1 MLVYFALSP
10 TMRSVTLELDGAC
23 RIGTRVSTIPSFN
36 SSMRRFQV
44 CLSTHLMRRSNQ
56 IVALSPDEAE
66 RKDVEPDMK
75 KLISIAILCGAD
87 ALTGLASSQPSQN
100 NCLSLRATP
109 YFLRLRR
116 NGGCSCVR
124 RTRISGERDS
134 REHGWSA
141 AGSAPRRWSTIHT
154 GESSFEEGVH
164 VVTLGP
170 IFIFDTSGEFF
181 NLVKTNPY
189 APRLATIRNV
199 MALPGGVAFKS
210 KNTIVGA
217 LGVGGAP
224 GGDKDE
230 VCARAGVAKVADR
243 LPN

>member
-1 MLVYFALSP
+1 
-10 TMRSVTLELDGAC
+10 
-23 RIGTRVSTIPSFN
+23 
-36 SSMRRFQV
+36 
-44 CLSTHLMRRSNQ
+44 MRRSNQ

-75 KLISIAILCGAD
+75 KLISIAILCGAA
-87 ALTGLASSQPSQN
+87 ALTGLASSQPSQTTAYHYALPLTLALEAAN
-100 NCLSLRATP
+100 EAVRVCAGHGYLVSATVVNMDGVPQVVLRGDGA
-109 YFLRLRR
+109 
-116 NGGCSCVR
+116 
-124 RTRISGERDS
+124 
-134 REHGWSA
+134 
-141 AGSAPRRWSTIHT
+141 TIHT
-154 GESSFEEGVH
+154 GESSFEKAFT

-210 KNTIVGA
+210 KNAIVGA